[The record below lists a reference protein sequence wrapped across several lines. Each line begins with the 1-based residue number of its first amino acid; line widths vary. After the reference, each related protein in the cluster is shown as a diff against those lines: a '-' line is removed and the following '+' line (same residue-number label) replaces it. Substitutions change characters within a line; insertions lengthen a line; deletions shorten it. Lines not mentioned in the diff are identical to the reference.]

1 MGKTNKKKVRKI
13 SIRELGGAFGD
24 WGTLIPFTIG
34 YISIVGL
41 NPAGIFLCLGIT
53 NIVLGLKFNLPLP
66 VQPQKTIGTISLA
79 SNWTPSMVISTG
91 FGTGLVWSILGFS
104 KKLNKIVKKI
114 PILTVRGIQLGLA
127 LILGWTSILLMLDN
141 WILGLISVAI
151 ILLLIKN
158 KKVPSALILFA
169 IGIIFIFI
177 MGKIFLS
184 DITLDFPIIN
194 LYIPNMLDLLIGML
208 IAGIGQLL
216 LTLTNVMIASI
227 ALIRDLFPESDLDAN
242 TLALNMGMINLFNPF
257 IGGIPLC
264 HGSGGLAAQYAF
276 GARTGGSMILEGIL
290 EIILAL
296 FFSQS
301 ILLLFIN
308 FPKAILGAMLIYT
321 AILLG
326 KVSFKDFS
334 TIKFPIILISAILC
348 FIFNILVGFIV
359 GLILY
364 YIFKSKI
371 NENNEL
377 IN

>member
-1 MGKTNKKKVRKI
+1 
-13 SIRELGGAFGD
+13 
-24 WGTLIPFTIG
+24 
-34 YISIVGL
+34 
-41 NPAGIFLCLGIT
+41 
-53 NIVLGLKFNLPLP
+53 
-66 VQPQKTIGTISLA
+66 
-79 SNWTPSMVISTG
+79 MVISTG

-334 TIKFPIILISAILC
+334 TIKFPIILITAILC